1 MIVWVSRRKA
11 GNAARIC
18 VHGEAPAVT
27 KSQLFW
33 APFQPT
39 ALSGQLVWAVDYFLI
54 TASIAAESPV
64 DMAAM

>member
-11 GNAARIC
+11 GTATRIC
-18 VHGEAPAVT
+18 EHGEAPAVT

-39 ALSGQLVWAVDYFLI
+39 ALSGQLVRAVDYFLI
-54 TASIAAESPV
+54 TASIAAESSV